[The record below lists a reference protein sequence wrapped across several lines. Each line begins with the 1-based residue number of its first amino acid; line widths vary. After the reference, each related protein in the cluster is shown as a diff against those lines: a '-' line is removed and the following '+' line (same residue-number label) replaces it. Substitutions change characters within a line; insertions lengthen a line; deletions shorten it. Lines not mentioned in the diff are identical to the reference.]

1 MKTYTC
7 ILAPAALLIMAA
19 PASAADLVFNSKSGA
34 TTTFYGQ
41 INLTYQGVDDGT
53 DTYQEFVDNSNSGS
67 RVGLWIDTPLV
78 GNRFRFNF
86 ETSLGLKT
94 TADTSQTEDEN
105 WIDWQ
110 RTDIRKLEGVYSGDF
125 GAFWFGQGSMATDGV
140 AEIDNSGTSVAG
152 YVNLADT
159 AGSYEFRDGDVLSG
173 ITIGDAFKDFD
184 GPRRFRIRYDTP
196 EFSGFYVS
204 AAYGQDILA
213 DDDDADYYDAALRYS
228 FESDVYKLDAGIGYA
243 WKNDDDDDDTVE
255 QVIASGSL
263 THITTG
269 LSLTLAAGDQNNDG
283 GRYFYT
289 KLGWSG
295 DLISYGSTAVAL
307 DYYDGSDFEISG
319 SNSTSWGFQAVQ
331 RFDDLGLEA
340 YLGYRDF
347 AYDDVA
353 GADYQDLNTVLV
365 GARWK
370 F

>member
-1 MKTYTC
+1 MKTHTC
-7 ILAPAALLIMAA
+7 MLAPTAFLMMAA
-19 PASAADLVFNSKSGA
+19 PAVAADLVFTNQSGA
-34 TTTFYGQ
+34 TTTLYGQ

-53 DTYQEFVDNSNSGS
+53 DSYQDVVDNSNSGS
-67 RVGLWIDTPLV
+67 RVGLWFETPLA
-78 GNRFRFNF
+78 GNRFRFNL
-86 ETSLGLKT
+86 EAGLGLRN
-94 TADTSQTEDEN
+94 TADTSQTDDEE

-110 RTDIRKLEGVYSGDF
+110 RTDIRKLEGVYSGAF

-159 AGSYEFRDGDVLSG
+159 AGGYEFRDGDVLSG

-204 AAYGQDILA
+204 AAYGQEVLA
-213 DDDDADYYDAALRYS
+213 EDDDADYYDAALRYS
-228 FESDVYKLDAGIGYA
+228 FESAAFKIDAGLGYA
-243 WKNDDDDDDTVE
+243 WKDADDADTVE
-255 QVIASGSL
+255 QVTASGSL
-263 THITTG
+263 THIPTG

-283 GRYFYT
+283 GNYVYT
-289 KLGWSG
+289 KIGWSG

-319 SNSTSWGFQAVQ
+319 SSSTSWGFQAVQ

-347 AYDDVA
+347 AYEDVP
-353 GADYQDLNTVLV
+353 GADYQDLNAVLV